1 MTNLEELRKEYALK
15 VEAAE
20 IENRL
25 EEKTGIKCMCYPSTW
40 KGKTVFHASFS
51 ASDKVLS
58 LEDAARVINML
69 PQIVK
74 TENCYRVFVDGWVD
88 DTVLTE
94 EELLRELENPTF

>member
-69 PQIVK
+69 PQ
-74 TENCYRVFVDGWVD
+74 
-88 DTVLTE
+88 TE
-94 EELLRELENPTF
+94 EIPCAVGMVKSFNAIN